1 MGCST
6 SKLDGLPAV
15 ALCRD
20 RCNSLE
26 ETLRRSYALADAHS
40 AYLLSLN
47 TLGPSLHRFFDQA
60 VESPPDV
67 DSEADE
73 SPETSSPESSSP
85 TRSVSSSS
93 DSDLPPKFDS
103 DSEED
108 GNKGTDGHLFRY
120 PNHEPFHSRNYESGI
135 NTPPPPPPSNNAW
148 DFINFFESYEF
159 QYNTNLKDSKDKETT
174 RCLDDED
181 KSTKKKKEAPIRKN
195 DEKIRTEKEK
205 CVLKMSEKK
214 KKKKKLKPEITREP
228 KDPKT
233 SSDFSVVTKQLQEM
247 FKKASEAGSDVS
259 KMFDT
264 SRFRYHQK
272 SSVFQA
278 SANVLYAKKMTP
290 VEESGS
296 SFSNLSSTL
305 KKLFMWE
312 KKLYQEVKA
321 EEKLRTSYMKRC
333 KELRRLDGKSTDA
346 SKVEAIRSSIQCLST
361 RITVSIQMID
371 NICLMINKLRD
382 EELWSQIKE
391 LIHGLSEMWST
402 MLECHSRQ
410 SRVIAEVKKFDK
422 ITFKENLDISQLELA
437 MELKLELRNWSQSL
451 SNWIDAQDQYV
462 KALNSWLM
470 RCLKQEPQEP
480 IPDLSEEPPLFG
492 AIDSWSQSLGRSD
505 GEKEFTE
512 AVYKLLMQVS
522 RQVEKRR
529 MELVEQRNVNGGD
542 KDVERKLVMLEKEE
556 QKMQRKMKTVP
567 SVEYVGSLNL
577 KSNMEEIFKCVEKL
591 STNLKQSYEKVDLIC
606 T

>member
-1 MGCST
+1 MGCSP

-47 TLGPSLHRFFDQA
+47 TVGPSLHRFFDQA

-85 TRSVSSSS
+85 TRSASSSS

-120 PNHEPFHSRNYESGI
+120 PNHEQFQSRNYESGI

-159 QYNTNLKDSKDKETT
+159 QYNTNLKDLKDKETT
-174 RCLDDED
+174 RCLDED
-181 KSTKKKKEAPIRKN
+181 KSTKKKEAPIRKK

-205 CVLKMSEKK
+205 CVLKTSE

-247 FKKASEAGSDVS
+247 FRKASEAGSDVS

-272 SSVFQA
+272 TSVFHG
-278 SANVLYAKKMTP
+278 NVLFL
-290 VEESGS
+290 V
-296 SFSNLSSTL
+296 N
-305 KKLFMWE
+305 
-312 KKLYQEVKA
+312 V
-321 EEKLRTSYMKRC
+321 
-333 KELRRLDGKSTDA
+333 
-346 SKVEAIRSSIQCLST
+346 
-361 RITVSIQMID
+361 
-371 NICLMINKLRD
+371 
-382 EELWSQIKE
+382 
-391 LIHGLSEMWST
+391 
-402 MLECHSRQ
+402 
-410 SRVIAEVKKFDK
+410 
-422 ITFKENLDISQLELA
+422 
-437 MELKLELRNWSQSL
+437 SL
-451 SNWIDAQDQYV
+451 SQRE
-462 KALNSWLM
+462 LNPEW
-470 RCLKQEPQEP
+470 
-480 IPDLSEEPPLFG
+480 
-492 AIDSWSQSLGRSD
+492 RS
-505 GEKEFTE
+505 
-512 AVYKLLMQVS
+512 AY
-522 RQVEKRR
+522 
-529 MELVEQRNVNGGD
+529 
-542 KDVERKLVMLEKEE
+542 
-556 QKMQRKMKTVP
+556 
-567 SVEYVGSLNL
+567 
-577 KSNMEEIFKCVEKL
+577 
-591 STNLKQSYEKVDLIC
+591 
-606 T
+606 